1 MWFNKKLKYQEI
13 LLGFMFSELK
23 PTLIIKTKAR
33 EFEIDIFEEDE
44 FEERPKVRFVQEIK
58 RVHLA

>member
-1 MWFNKKLKYQEI
+1 
-13 LLGFMFSELK
+13 MFSELK